1 MESLHTIFR
10 LSILLLALT
19 CSMGVTAQTSKAA
32 QNNGLPVSLPSTN
45 KGDTITEREF
55 TSKVYDVV
63 DEHPHFPG
71 GNGALL
77 DWLSKN
83 IHYTSGCASIQGR
96 VVVSFYVEK
105 DGTISDVNVER
116 PCIKED
122 GTSVTVIVEQSAW
135 SALDKEIVRA
145 VKAMPKWIPAIH
157 NNKPIRAKYTLPIT
171 FRTE

>member
-1 MESLHTIFR
+1 MEPLHTTLR
-10 LSILLLALT
+10 LGILFLVLT
-19 CSMGVTAQTSKAA
+19 CFMGVTAQTSKTA

-55 TSKVYDVV
+55 TDKVYDVV

-96 VVVSFYVEK
+96 VVVSFFVEP
-105 DGTISDVNVER
+105 DGSLSDIELVRKVAPE
-116 PCIKED
+116 
-122 GTSVTVIVEQSAW
+122 
-135 SALDKEIVRA
+135 LDEEVLRV
-145 VKAMPKWIPAIH
+145 VKAMPKWIPASQ
-157 NNKPIRAKYTLPIT
+157 NNKPIRAKFTMPIT
-171 FRTE
+171 FRSE